1 MLVMATAST
10 TMTPSVNASTLV
22 NILPERLFTL
32 KCVGLIGGPPYAG
45 RLMQ

>member
-1 MLVMATAST
+1 MVVIATENA

-32 KCVGLIGGPPYAG
+32 KWVGLTRRSPLRRGS
-45 RLMQ
+45 